1 MTHSATKRFS
11 VAPRFCSSE
20 ESRIKPVLAG
30 AVASTS
36 IIILVWRGA
45 AVRLN
50 CFARKL
56 ENTCCLVPLLL
67 SIAAL
72 VSCKPSLAVAIA
84 VTRCFSCSAVRLRV
98 APLYSFS

>member
-1 MTHSATKRFS
+1 MLLL
-11 VAPRFCSSE
+11 VSE
-20 ESRIKPVLAG
+20 ESKIKPVLAG

-36 IIILVWRGA
+36 IFWSGEEQ
-45 AVRLN
+45 LN

-84 VTRCFSCSAVRLRV
+84 VTHCFSCSAVRLRV

>member
-1 MTHSATKRFS
+1 M
-11 VAPRFCSSE
+11 
-20 ESRIKPVLAG
+20 
-30 AVASTS
+30 
-36 IIILVWRGA
+36 
-45 AVRLN
+45 RLN

-72 VSCKPSLAVAIA
+72 VSCEPSLAVAIA

>member
-1 MTHSATKRFS
+1 M
-11 VAPRFCSSE
+11 
-20 ESRIKPVLAG
+20 
-30 AVASTS
+30 
-36 IIILVWRGA
+36 
-45 AVRLN
+45 RLN

-98 APLYSFS
+98 VEAASEALKEPA

>member
-1 MTHSATKRFS
+1 M
-11 VAPRFCSSE
+11 
-20 ESRIKPVLAG
+20 
-30 AVASTS
+30 
-36 IIILVWRGA
+36 
-45 AVRLN
+45 RLN

-84 VTRCFSCSAVRLRV
+84 VTRCFSSSCSAVRLRV